1 MSLITTPLAPY
12 DSFSLCRPRQRA
24 PEAASDT
31 TAERAET
38 PACRVTHAMRRLLQE
53 LVQRARR
60 RTWRARVRY
69 RALVSRQGLHTAET
83 PPLACPL
90 QPSQSVRTLPNI
102 PHDL

>member
-1 MSLITTPLAPY
+1 
-12 DSFSLCRPRQRA
+12 
-24 PEAASDT
+24 
-31 TAERAET
+31 
-38 PACRVTHAMRRLLQE
+38 
-53 LVQRARR
+53 VQRARR